1 MDGVIVIKRK
11 LRRATKSGADVAAD
25 NKYMDPSHES
35 EKPPNPLDFR
45 RTSFAKAFR
54 TKPIWTETRLTSR
67 HIRQLFGEPTRICQ
81 NEIEY
86 VLQIPSRE
94 ILKIVVSS
102 RGAVS
107 ICGFQRTAT
116 LEKWVERLFNS

>member
-11 LRRATKSGADVAAD
+11 LHRAKTGEQVAAD
-25 NKYMDPSHES
+25 RKYVDPSHES
-35 EKPPNPLDFR
+35 EKPRCPLDFR
-45 RTSFAKAFR
+45 RASYSKGFCSKTLWAE
-54 TKPIWTETRLTSR
+54 IRLTSR
-67 HIRQLFGEPTRICQ
+67 HIRELFGEPTRIC
-81 NEIEY
+81 ESHIEY

-107 ICGFQRTAT
+107 ICGFQRTPT
-116 LEKWVERLFNS
+116 LEKWVDRLLNS